1 MYQIVMAL
9 AVALPLIGGGAFASI
24 AVAAPFHPGDSLFA
38 AQQLADQARIA
49 LTFDPAQRAAFEL
62 DIADRR
68 LADLEASVGSQAELT
83 ALAYFDAALTQAV
96 GTIAVVPPERVG
108 DLRTR
113 LGVLTVNALDTLS
126 RLTVLPTTA
135 PQVLANARAKL
146 IAMGAAAVDSA
157 KSGDDL
163 ILASVTNLG
172 ITPEIAAVAA
182 AASSSLAN
190 PRLVPF
196 PADSSAAAHSF
207 YPLTGAHATLVC
219 TTCHSSGVY
228 KGTRT
233 TCAGC
238 HTKVRPAN
246 HFVGDCAS
254 CHTTSAWTPA
264 TFDHSTLTDCQ
275 NCHLKD
281 KPANHY
287 EGQCSAC
294 HATKAWT
301 PATYNH
307 ASVTTCAGCHTQ
319 NKPAGHF
326 DGECSACHKDTTD
339 WKNAT
344 FSHSNLGGKDCS
356 SCHTPPANHFSGTCS
371 SCH

>member
-83 ALAYFDAALTQAV
+83 ALAYFDAALAQAV

-172 ITPEIAAVAA
+172 ITPEIAA
-182 AASSSLAN
+182 
-190 PRLVPF
+190 
-196 PADSSAAAHSF
+196 AAHSF
-207 YPLTGAHATLVC
+207 YPLTGAHATLVG

-307 ASVTTCAGCHTQ
+307 AGVTTCAGCHTQ
-319 NKPAGHF
+319 NKPASHF

-344 FSHSNLGGKDCS
+344 F
-356 SCHTPPANHFSGTCS
+356 
-371 SCH
+371 